1 MLLTASGMQTAHISE
16 STPNGYV
23 DALFA
28 FAQSSYAETGKGI
41 VVIREGNLKR
51 ASDGR
56 IQAHVQ
62 YAPIAT
68 HEAEIPAE
76 ALDQLDRY
84 SPGQELVLAIISNG
98 GRATVVTINA

>member
-1 MLLTASGMQTAHISE
+1 MLLNIPEMQTAHISE

-28 FAQSSYAETGKGI
+28 FAQSSYAETGKGL
-41 VVIREGNLKR
+41 VVIREGNLR
-51 ASDGR
+51 READGR

-68 HEAEIPAE
+68 HIAGIPAE

-84 SPGQELVLAIISNG
+84 SPDQELVLAIISNG
-98 GRATVVTINA
+98 GQATVVTMNA